1 MTPNQK
7 LILGILIGALAMWVY
22 DHREEISF
30 LSSHQKELGGV
41 GKIWAGIKD
50 LGL

>member
-7 LILGILIGALAMWVY
+7 LVLGILIGALAMWIY

-30 LSSHQKELGGV
+30 LSSNRTKLSGASKVLQGIKELG
-41 GKIWAGIKD
+41 
-50 LGL
+50 L

>member
-1 MTPNQK
+1 MTNAQR
-7 LILGILIGALAMWVY
+7 LILGILIGALAMWIY

-30 LSSHQKELGGV
+30 LSSHQKELGGA
-41 GKIWAGIKD
+41 GEIWSGIKE

>member
-1 MTPNQK
+1 MTPNQR

-30 LSSHQKELGGV
+30 LSNNKTKISGANKVWQGIKELGF
-41 GKIWAGIKD
+41 
-50 LGL
+50 